1 MASDIDNIDKSADGA
16 LLAPCWYGYACDGC
30 GCYHI
35 DLMDNQGEVFA
46 RMAIEPPDMEQLGH
60 ILLQLAADHAME
72 KLYSGGKLPNTVL
85 Q

>member
-1 MASDIDNIDKSADGA
+1 MASDIDNINKSEDGT
-16 LLAPCWYGYACDGC
+16 LLAARWGGYACDRC

-46 RMAIEPPDMEQLGH
+46 RMAIEPPDMEQLGN

>member
-1 MASDIDNIDKSADGA
+1 MASDIDDIDKSADGT
-16 LLAPCWYGYACDGC
+16 LLAARWGGYACDGC